1 SLVKNQQIQSE
12 IRAMGIAFQQAG
24 RNFTHGRR
32 MLLPVTILVLAT
44 SLVIFLF
51 IGFSGQAEDHHYE
64 RATFAARKTTDH
76 DLPNTVV
83 FSYNVDDVKADSFFI
98 QQSWDTG
105 RRVRIY
111 PGQYTLTDI
120 YYEPGYH
127 LAKLMAN
134 DSVIRTVDVS
144 IPTDRWFF

>member
-1 SLVKNQQIQSE
+1 
-12 IRAMGIAFQQAG
+12 
-24 RNFTHGRR
+24 
-32 MLLPVTILVLAT
+32 
-44 SLVIFLF
+44 
-51 IGFSGQAEDHHYE
+51 

-144 IPTDRWFF
+144 IPTDRWFFYTRLPEPGDMAQYIEPDILPVENCILAL